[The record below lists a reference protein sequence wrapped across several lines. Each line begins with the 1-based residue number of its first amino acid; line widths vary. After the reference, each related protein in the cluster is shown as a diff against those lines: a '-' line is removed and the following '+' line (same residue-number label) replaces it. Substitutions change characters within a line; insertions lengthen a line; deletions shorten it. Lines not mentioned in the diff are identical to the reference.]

1 MKYKYIKRVYNHDK
15 TALKID
21 NTYTIEKDNRF
32 TDSYIIK
39 NLGLII
45 NSYTLEKCFEEVK

>member
-21 NTYTIEKDNRF
+21 DTYTIEKDCLKWLK
-32 TDSYIIK
+32 S
-39 NLGLII
+39 
-45 NSYTLEKCFEEVK
+45 CFN

>member
-1 MKYKYIKRVYNHDK
+1 MKYKYIKKVYNHDK